1 MKKIWTDFNNPNPN
15 RIRISDFDM
24 DYFEL
29 VDGEKVI
36 LYTED
41 IQVEAKIMYDLEQS
55 SWCGELTSEFTDVS
69 KDIEEAREDGFINGK
84 AFGIWR
90 ERDNLMRKMI
100 ELKIDPQIIAE
111 IIGVSKEEIL
121 RRYY

>member
-1 MKKIWTDFNNPNPN
+1 MKKICTDFNNPNPY
-15 RIRISDFDM
+15 RIRIPDFDM

-36 LYTED
+36 LYAED
-41 IQVEAKIMYDLEQS
+41 IQVEAKIMYDSEQS
-55 SWCGELTSEFTDVS
+55 SWCGELTSEYMDVS
-69 KDIEEAREDGFINGK
+69 KDIEEARDDGFINGK
-84 AFGIWR
+84 AFGIWK
-90 ERDNLMRKMI
+90 ERADLMRRMI

-121 RRYY
+121 RRYD